1 MNIGILFP
9 GSKTYPLIGLNFM
22 EGLKTFTDSAGM
34 VEDIKFFPESIGL
47 GGVEKEVYAKAEKLL
62 MIDDVDILVG
72 FIDERI
78 LELIKPLILASGK
91 LFVLVNPGGNHPTK
105 WVPQPNIITLSLR
118 HSFLCARNGIAAAS
132 GANKAA
138 AVVST
143 FYDCG
148 YLHLSTLV
156 REFETAGGNVQFNY
170 INNQLYDEHFN
181 ISGLAEFL
189 DADKNTKTVLCVLDS
204 LPASLFYKLLHEYD
218 GAADLNLYVSPM
230 MLEKEA
236 LKNLNSGFNF
246 SVHGYLPWHISDP
259 GEKNMQ
265 FANHYQ
271 DRLKKEPDI
280 FSLLGWETGM
290 ILKEINDNNQ
300 IDCRNG
306 ESLTEM
312 LKTKKLNGPRG
323 TLQLD
328 TSTLFYVAP
337 VVRCIIPAQS
347 PEMEMEYNMELKNE
361 WKEFTEKPTEG
372 YVSGWTNTYL
382 CY

>member
-1 MNIGILFP
+1 MLIPRSNA
-9 GSKTYPLIGLNFM
+9 YPLIGLEFM
-22 EGLKTFTDSAGM
+22 EGLKTFTDSVGLA
-34 VEDIKFFPESIGL
+34 EEIKFFPESIGL

-78 LELIKPLILASGK
+78 LQLIKPLVLASGK
-91 LFVLVNPGGNHPTK
+91 LFVLVNAGGNHPIN

-118 HSFLCARNGIAAAS
+118 HSFLCALNGIAGAS

-138 AVVST
+138 AVVTT

-148 YLHLSTLV
+148 YLHLSAFV
-156 REFETAGGNVQFNY
+156 SEFEVAGGNVQFNY

-181 ISGLAEFL
+181 ISQLTVFL
-189 DADKNTKTVLCVLDS
+189 DSDKNTKTLLCVLDS
-204 LPASLFYKLLHEYD
+204 LPASLFYKLLHEQD

-246 SVHGYLPWHISDP
+246 SVQGYLPWHISDP
-259 GEKNMQ
+259 GEKNIQ
-265 FANHYQ
+265 FVSHYR
-271 DRLKKEPDI
+271 DHLKKEPGI

-290 ILKEINDNNQ
+290 ILNEIHDNNQ
-300 IDCRNG
+300 VDFRNG

-347 PEMEMEYNMELKNE
+347 PDIKMEYNNELKNE
-361 WKEFTEKPTEG
+361 WKAFTEKPTAG
-372 YVSGWTNTYL
+372 PVSGWTNTYL